1 MKTRLAHLLAL
12 VCTFTATTLAGE
24 GRHFVVGLSP
34 QLPEAERQIVA
45 TSLFDFIL
53 HRAGRG
59 DRISIYD
66 AQASQPVATLEIP
79 GEALFEQARP
89 RLLRL
94 AAPLAQVKTF
104 LQKGAGAGE
113 SGINA
118 PQFLDFAAR
127 HLRRGSE
134 PLAIILVGA
143 PSYHD
148 PEMAFDFGA
157 EGAYPSDGF
166 LALPASE
173 SPFST
178 VDKAQLMEGIAIHWA
193 YLSEARWTNDA
204 HRQGVLRFWS
214 LFIRGQAGAL
224 ASAAAD
230 TKTVFQRAA
239 DGVNT
244 PAINATLD
252 TGAKAE
258 MILPRHQRVGPQES
272 IRPTSA
278 AERSSSVPS
287 QGPSWLTDAVLP
299 RVKGPAPRIGR
310 VKAGLRWGD
319 NDPQARSIDLDLY
332 VLAKPGA
339 KEISY
344 RRAHTPEGW
353 LWKDWLESPAVAQ
366 GFETVELHGET
377 DLTKLHIAVNFY
389 SGQHSAGAV
398 TAVVRL
404 WVNGDV
410 FEAPIRIP
418 AGAGNRGAGADHRS
432 RDPHWV
438 VIDITKLVDLR
449 P

>member
-45 TSLFDFIL
+45 ISLFDFIL

-104 LQKGAGAGE
+104 LQKGTGSGE

-178 VDKAQLMEGIAIHWA
+178 VDKAQQMEGIAIHWA

-230 TKTVFQRAA
+230 VKTVFQRAA
-239 DGVNT
+239 NGVKT
-244 PAINATLD
+244 PAIEATPD
-252 TGAKAE
+252 AGAKAE
-258 MILPRHQRVGPQES
+258 MIIPRHQRVGSQES

-278 AERSSSVPS
+278 AESPSTVP
-287 QGPSWLTDAVLP
+287 PRAPNWMRDAVVPLA
-299 RVKGPAPRIGR
+299 KGPAPRIAR
-310 VKAGLRWGD
+310 VEAGLSWGD

-332 VLAKPGA
+332 VLAKLGA
-339 KEISY
+339 KEISF
-344 RRAHTPEGW
+344 RRTRTAEGW

-366 GFETVELHGET
+366 GFETVELSGET
-377 DLTKLHIAVNFY
+377 DLSQLRIAVNFY
-389 SGQHSAGAV
+389 SGHHSADAV
-398 TAVVRL
+398 AAVVRIR
-404 WVNGDV
+404 VNGEV
-410 FEAPIRIP
+410 FQIPIKIP
-418 AGAGNRGAGADHRS
+418 TGDGNRGAAGDDRG

-438 VIDITKLVDLR
+438 VIDVQRLVGLGQ
-449 P
+449 